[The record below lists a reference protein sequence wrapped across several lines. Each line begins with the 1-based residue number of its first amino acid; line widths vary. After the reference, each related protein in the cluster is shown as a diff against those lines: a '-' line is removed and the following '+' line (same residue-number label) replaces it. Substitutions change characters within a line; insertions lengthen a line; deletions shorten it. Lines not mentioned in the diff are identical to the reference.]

1 MANGQIPTRV
11 RINFAGPQPAPAA
24 QGVPSQIVAGALN
37 QGPIGT
43 VNTQFVSGQ
52 FHTGNRI
59 LQEQLLA
66 GNIIH
71 QSQRNAV
78 PRQFT
83 FPSPSAS
90 ASSQISNASP
100 ESYSSFI
107 SFGEDNQPH
116 NIFKRE
122 QKKEVA
128 PADDKKVTKRD
139 LVMLTDGS
147 VVDDKYF
154 DNEWYDGL
162 AQFGGNDLKKSLT
175 RRDSLEEEIKEHD
188 REPAEG
194 EVEAVKSYCSKC
206 QIEPF
211 QSALI
216 FAWKDIQVTLDHALQ
231 AKSSDVCGEF

>member
-1 MANGQIPTRV
+1 M
-11 RINFAGPQPAPAA
+11 
-24 QGVPSQIVAGALN
+24 
-37 QGPIGT
+37 
-43 VNTQFVSGQ
+43 SGQ

-66 GNIIH
+66 GNLIH
-71 QSQRNAV
+71 QSQQNAV
-78 PRQFT
+78 PRSFS
-83 FPSPSAS
+83 FPSPSAP
-90 ASSQISNASP
+90 APSQISNGSP

-116 NIFKRE
+116 HIFKRE
-122 QKKEVA
+122 EKKEAV
-128 PADDKKVTKRD
+128 PADDKKVAKRD

-147 VVDDKYF
+147 VIDDKYF
-154 DNEWYDGL
+154 DTEWYDGL

-194 EVEAVKSYCSKC
+194 EVEAVKSFCSKC
-206 QIEPF
+206 QVEPF

-216 FAWKDIQVTLDHALQ
+216 FAWKDIQVTLEHVLQ
-231 AKSSDVCGEF
+231 AKSTDVCGEF